1 MACQMRCS
9 GTGFIDR
16 IGVKIDSRP
25 LEPKEFAHPQAGC
38 DVQKHKGPFSE
49 RKRFQ
54 QLLYLI
60 DARHYGNLPSLR
72 TLPHQA
78 NGIAIVDFISHAVTE
93 KDDQE
98 TSCLSAGRWGK
109 CKRTYLYV
117 DFPRLIAGE

>member
-1 MACQMRCS
+1 MAHHLHHD
-9 GTGFIDR
+9 GTSHVDL
-16 IGVKIDSRP
+16 IGVKVDIRP

-60 DARHYGNLPSLR
+60 DAQHYGNLPSLR

-78 NGIAIVDFISHAVTE
+78 NGIAIVDFISYAVFYLNT
-93 KDDQE
+93 
-98 TSCLSAGRWGK
+98 TK
-109 CKRTYLYV
+109 CY
-117 DFPRLIAGE
+117 